1 MFILTFITINTMET
15 KRYVGVLIKCGKQ
28 ILLVKRSADDPR
40 KSIWTIPGGKMVE
53 GQKIRTVAAQMLL
66 DTTSID
72 INEEELQMVGLIPR
86 ESKDG
91 KKDKGLMYVY
101 MYESNPALLPV
112 FETSNKPKKH
122 IDHGYFTVEHIQLM
136 NCGKHLPK
144 FVEIIFG

>member
-1 MFILTFITINTMET
+1 MEN
-15 KRYVGVLIKCGKQ
+15 KRYVGVLIKCNKE
-28 ILLVKRSADDPR
+28 ILLVKRSTDDPR
-40 KSIWTIPGGKMVE
+40 KSIWTIPGGKMIE
-53 GQKIRTVAAQMLL
+53 GLKIRTAATQMLF
-66 DTTSID
+66 DTTSIE

-101 MYESNPALLPV
+101 MYEAKPALLPL

-144 FVEIIFG
+144 FVETIFS

>member
-28 ILLVKRSADDPR
+28 ILLVKRRADDLR
-40 KSIWTIPGGKMVE
+40 KSIWTIPGGKMIE
-53 GQKIRTVAAQMLL
+53 GLKIRAAATQMLF
-66 DTTSID
+66 DTTSIEV
-72 INEEELQMVGLIPR
+72 NEEELQMVGLIPR

-101 MYESNPALLPV
+101 MYEAKPELLPL

-122 IDHGYFTVEHIQLM
+122 IDHGYFTIEHIQLM
-136 NCGKHLPK
+136 NCGKYLPK
-144 FVEIIFG
+144 FVETIFS